1 MVRVMAPVSSMVG
14 KVTNTGKKKKKM
26 RDSPVGGSTRGE
38 RAACACGQ
46 RVSARCA
53 RELRVGKRATIL
65 VVAARELCRGFAG
78 KAEVLLEFSKVLVC
92 VPHDK
97 RQIAAFGARA
107 APNWVLRFV
116 RSKGEP
122 EHMYTCLG
130 PNRSGTP
137 CSPSRVCQGV
147 L

>member
-1 MVRVMAPVSSMVG
+1 
-14 KVTNTGKKKKKM
+14 M

-92 VPHDK
+92 VPHDTSVK
-97 RQIAAFGARA
+97 LRLSVRVPPRTGFSGLSALKA
-107 APNWVLRFV
+107 NLSTCTHVLGRIGREPHVPQVEFV
-116 RSKGEP
+116 RE
-122 EHMYTCLG
+122 
-130 PNRSGTP
+130 
-137 CSPSRVCQGV
+137 
-147 L
+147 